1 MSNARKATLLQL
13 VFLIYGVCA
22 AGPYGLEEMVSES
35 GPGMTLLLLLV
46 MPLLWGIPIAL
57 ATAELATM
65 LPVEGGYYRWSKLA
79 FGDFWAFQCGWWA
92 WSANIVNGALYA
104 VLFTDYAQA
113 WDPDLRVLA
122 PLVEPLHRALSAVP
136 ILGTHLFPSP
146 RDLGDWVVCLALTW
160 FLTWLNLRGIRVV
173 GDSSILMNVA
183 LLIPFAIIT
192 VAGLAGWR
200 HNPVAPFVAPHHTI
214 PSAFVAGI
222 LISIWLYSGY
232 EMLSTAAEEI
242 DDPRRNFPRALTIA
256 VPMVALSYAVPT
268 FAALAALGSWEAWA
282 PQYFTEVGRILGGK
296 WGDVLGG
303 WVIVGGLLSN
313 AVLMNVNMLSISRLP
328 LVMAQDRYL
337 PAFLARVSPAT
348 GAPIASLLVGGAIY
362 SLLTLRGFGEL
373 IKIFAFLQGANYIM
387 IYLSLLRLRRRMP
400 GAPRPFR
407 IGGGNLGLTL
417 VVAPP
422 FAVAALALTGKPED
436 VLWGLGAIAVGP
448 VAYLLARF
456 MRSRSGQ
463 GPTAAATP
471 PSGARGPEPDGAGGA
486 PGSPADPP

>member
-1 MSNARKATLLQL
+1 MSAARKATLLQL

-113 WDPDLRVLA
+113 WDPELRVLG
-122 PLVEPLHRALSAVP
+122 PIVHPLHRVLSAIPV
-136 ILGTHLFPSP
+136 LGPSLFPDP
-146 RDLGDWVVCLALTW
+146 EALGDWLLCLILTW

-173 GDSSILMNVA
+173 GDSSIVMNVA

-192 VAGLAGWR
+192 VVGLAGWQ
-200 HNPVAPFVAPHHTI
+200 HNPVSPFVAPHHTI
-214 PSAFVAGI
+214 ASAFVAGI

-242 DDPRRNFPRALTIA
+242 DDPKRNFPRALAIS
-256 VPMVALSYAVPT
+256 VPMVALSYAIPT
-268 FAALAALGSWEAWA
+268 FAALAALGAWEAWA
-282 PQYFTEVGRILGGK
+282 PQYFAQVGKILGGP
-296 WGDVLGG
+296 WGGILGG

-337 PAFLARVSPAT
+337 PTFLTRVSPAT

-373 IKIFAFLQGANYIM
+373 IKIFAFLQAANYVM

-400 GAPRPFR
+400 EVRRPFR
-407 IGGGNLGLTL
+407 IGGGKVGLAL
-417 VVAPP
+417 VVVPP
-422 FAVAALALTGKPED
+422 FAVAALALTGNTGD
-436 VLWGLGAIAVGP
+436 VLWGLAAIAIGP
-448 VAYLLARF
+448 LAYLLARF
-456 MRSRSGQ
+456 MRAR
-463 GPTAAATP
+463 TAP
-471 PSGARGPEPDGAGGA
+471 PV
-486 PGSPADPP
+486 SP